1 MVSKSR
7 FIKEWLCADLDAV
20 FIDKVRI
27 ALKFSLPADF
37 FTFVTIFPK
46 SCRLSCQNKQA
57 MDLAMQEIK
66 QNTFLKEKDKLLGF
80 IRNRVSS
87 SEEAEDILQD
97 VFYQFVA
104 GFETIE
110 SLDRVTSWLY
120 SVARNKIIDR
130 YRRDAARPK
139 KTDFELVTGSED
151 DATLTLQD
159 ILPDFDNTPESTL
172 LREAIWDEIT
182 DALEEL
188 PADQREIFIQNEI
201 EERSFRE
208 IAEETGVSINT
219 LLSRKRYAILA
230 LRKRLQ
236 SFYDDIIK

>member
-1 MVSKSR
+1 
-7 FIKEWLCADLDAV
+7 
-20 FIDKVRI
+20 
-27 ALKFSLPADF
+27 
-37 FTFVTIFPK
+37 
-46 SCRLSCQNKQA
+46 

-87 SEEAEDILQD
+87 LEEAEDILQD

-130 YRRDAARPK
+130 YRRDASRPK
-139 KTDFELVTGSED
+139 QVDYESFTSHED
-151 DATLTLQD
+151 DVPLTLQE
-159 ILPDFDNTPESTL
+159 ILPDLDNTPESAL

-182 DALEEL
+182 DALDEL
-188 PADQREIFIQNEI
+188 PTEQREIFILNEI
-201 EERSFRE
+201 EEKGFRE

-236 SFYDDIIK
+236 KFYDDIIQ

>member
-1 MVSKSR
+1 MQQ
-7 FIKEWLCADLDAV
+7 IKE
-20 FIDKVRI
+20 
-27 ALKFSLPADF
+27 
-37 FTFVTIFPK
+37 
-46 SCRLSCQNKQA
+46 
-57 MDLAMQEIK
+57 
-66 QNTFLKEKDKLLGF
+66 NTFLREKDKLLGF

-87 SEEAEDILQD
+87 VEEAEDILQD

-104 GFETIE
+104 GFEGIE

-139 KTDFELVTGSED
+139 RTDFEMISGKDD
-151 DATLTLQD
+151 DAPLTLQD
-159 ILPDFDNTPESTL
+159 ILPDLDNSPEATL

-182 DALEEL
+182 EALAEL
-188 PADQREIFIQNEI
+188 PTDQREIFIQNEI
-201 EERSFRE
+201 EEKGFRE

-219 LLSRKRYAILA
+219 LLSRKRYAIQA

-236 SFYDDIIK
+236 KFYDDVVGD

>member
-1 MVSKSR
+1 M
-7 FIKEWLCADLDAV
+7 
-20 FIDKVRI
+20 
-27 ALKFSLPADF
+27 
-37 FTFVTIFPK
+37 
-46 SCRLSCQNKQA
+46 N
-57 MDLAMQEIK
+57 LAMQEIK
-66 QNTFLKEKDKLLGF
+66 QNTFLREKDKLLGF

-139 KTDFELVTGSED
+139 KTDFELVTGNED
-151 DATLTLQD
+151 DTPLTLQD
-159 ILPDFDNTPESTL
+159 ILPDLDNTPESTL

-182 DALEEL
+182 DALAEL
-188 PADQREIFIQNEI
+188 PADQREIFILNEL
-201 EERSFRE
+201 EEKSFRE

>member
-1 MVSKSR
+1 
-7 FIKEWLCADLDAV
+7 
-20 FIDKVRI
+20 
-27 ALKFSLPADF
+27 
-37 FTFVTIFPK
+37 
-46 SCRLSCQNKQA
+46 
-57 MDLAMQEIK
+57 MDLAMQDVK
-66 QNTFLKEKDKLLGF
+66 QNTFLREKDKLLGF

-139 KTDFELVTGSED
+139 KTDFELVTGNED
-151 DATLTLQD
+151 DTPLTLQD
-159 ILPDFDNTPESTL
+159 ILPDLDNSPESIL

-182 DALEEL
+182 DALAEL
-188 PADQREIFIQNEI
+188 PADQREIFILNEI
-201 EERSFRE
+201 EEKSFRE

-236 SFYDDIIK
+236 NFYDDIIK